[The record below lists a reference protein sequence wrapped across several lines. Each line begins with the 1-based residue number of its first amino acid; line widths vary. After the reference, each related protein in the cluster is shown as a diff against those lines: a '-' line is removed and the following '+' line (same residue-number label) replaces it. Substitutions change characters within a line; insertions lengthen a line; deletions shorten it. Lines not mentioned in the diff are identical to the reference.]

1 MRHLLKFTLP
11 FLALCL
17 FALPAFAQGGATIGL
32 GDTVTGSLT
41 ESAPAATYTL
51 QAEAGQVVTVTL
63 TSDDF
68 DTYLSILDDTGT
80 AIAENDDNLGT
91 NSAIQ
96 TFMLPPGTGY
106 QILVESYSQ
115 HSDSGTETGSYTLS
129 VVEQQIA
136 HIEYTQS
143 VTDSLTDGLL
153 SQDYVFSGQAGDAV
167 VISMSS
173 DAFNSYLS
181 LLDNSGNEIVSNDD
195 SGNSLNSQIGPFVLP
210 ATGSYT
216 IRASSLGGGATGA
229 YTLTLSKVDVTA
241 ITYDQAVEVTLAK
254 AGDSRFFTF
263 DGVSGDL
270 ITISAD
276 SNGSIDTSL
285 MLNDPYNSQVASD
298 DDSGSGPDPE
308 IYQQLLSQDGT
319 YTVELQAVSGSSGKI
334 TLTVKRTLP
343 PSLDDG
349 AQSISFNDSGATRA
363 LTFAAN
369 AGETVKLTL
378 TVDGTVPGA
387 PNVSALQGGNTL
399 AYASGSSTQSLS
411 FSFVT
416 PDAGDVIVQIDDYS
430 YNNLSYIV
438 TLERM
443 GSE

>member
-11 FLALCL
+11 IVALCL
-17 FALPAFAQGGATIGL
+17 FALPAFAQGETIGL
-32 GDTVTGSLT
+32 GDTVNGTLT
-41 ESAPAATYTL
+41 EAAPSATYTL

-63 TSDDF
+63 TSEDF
-68 DTYLSILDDTGT
+68 DTYLSILDGSGNVL
-80 AIAENDDNLGT
+80 AENDDNIGT

-96 TFMLPPGTGY
+96 TFALPQGTSY

-115 HSDSGTETGSYTLS
+115 HSSSGAETGAYTLS

-167 VISMSS
+167 VITLNS
-173 DAFNSYLS
+173 DDFDSYLS
-181 LLDNSGNEIVSNDD
+181 LRDSSGNEIVTNDD
-195 SGNSLNSQIGPFVLP
+195 SGGTLNSQIGPYTLP

-216 IRASSLGGGATGA
+216 IRASSLGGSSTGA
-229 YTLTLSKVDVTA
+229 YTLTLNKVDVTA
-241 ITYDQAVEVTLAK
+241 ITYDQAVEVTISK
-254 AGDSRFFTF
+254 SGESRFFTF
-263 DGVSGDL
+263 QGATGDL
-270 ITISAD
+270 ITISAV

-285 MLNDPYNSQVASD
+285 TLNDPYNSQIAAD

-308 IYQQLLSQDGT
+308 IYQQLLSADGT
-319 YTVELQAVSGSSGKI
+319 YTVELMAVNGSNGKI

-343 PSLDDG
+343 PSLDEG
-349 AQSISFNDSGATRA
+349 AQSVFFTNSGATRA
-363 LTFAAN
+363 LTFAAT
-369 AGETVKLTL
+369 AGQTVKLTM
-378 TVDGTVPGA
+378 TVDGTQSGS
-387 PNVSALQGGNTL
+387 PNVSVLQAGQTL
-399 AYASGSSTQSLS
+399 ASASGSSTQSLS

-416 PDAGDVIVQIDDYS
+416 PSAGDVIVQLNDYN
-430 YNNLSYIV
+430 YTNMSYIV

-443 GSE
+443 GTE